1 MSQGGRILLC
11 VLLGMN
17 VLCLLRFPCWVLRTQ
32 NMFPGGPPAPAAHQA
47 ASRGSIEDNS
57 PRRLVR
63 CLGLG
68 MSRCEADAVC
78 PQGGTSCP
86 SRGTGDGRVK
96 IAYPSWGSQPLTSAV
111 PGVAPLR
118 SLASPLQ
125 PAAFASPTTL
135 PLPGRARLLA
145 GQCWSPAGPPAIHHT
160 TRSGTALAALALP
173 WAHGVV
179 LGLPGKL
186 EEMLEQ

>member
-1 MSQGGRILLC
+1 
-11 VLLGMN
+11 MN

-32 NMFPGGPPAPAAHQA
+32 NMFPGGPPGPAAHQA
-47 ASRGSIEDNS
+47 ASLGSVEDNS

-68 MSRCEADAVC
+68 TSRCEANAVC

-96 IAYPSWGSQPLTSAV
+96 IAYPSWGSQPLTSAM

-118 SLASPLQ
+118 SLASPPQ
-125 PAAFASPTTL
+125 PAPCNQGHQPSTTL
-135 PLPGRARLLA
+135 HAVALRWQLWHCHGHMV
-145 GQCWSPAGPPAIHHT
+145 WY
-160 TRSGTALAALALP
+160 SGYQAS
-173 WAHGVV
+173 
-179 LGLPGKL
+179 
-186 EEMLEQ
+186 